1 MIYPTK
7 TVYLAGPITGLTYE
21 EARDGWRK
29 EFDSLMPEHI
39 LCKSPMRGKEFLAK
53 RGILASDPDP
63 DTYPDNPMVT
73 SSGIVTRDFFDVRTS
88 DVMVACFLEAN
99 GIASLG
105 TAVEFGLAYSVRTP
119 IVMIA
124 DPDDM
129 HAKHAKHVFLAEMA
143 GYHVYTLEEG
153 ARIVEHLLT
162 PSV

>member
-29 EFDSLMPEHI
+29 EFASLMPEHV
-39 LCKSPMRGKEFLAK
+39 LCNSPMRGKEFLAK
-53 RGILASDPDP
+53 RGILAADP
-63 DTYPDNPMVT
+63 DTYTDNPMAT
-73 SSGIVTRDFFDVRTS
+73 ASGIVTRDFFDVRTS

-105 TAVEFGLAYSVRTP
+105 TAVEFGMAYVVDTP

-124 DPDDM
+124 DADCM
-129 HAKHAKHVFLAEMA
+129 HAKHVFLGEIA
-143 GYHVYTLEEG
+143 GYHVATLEEG
-153 ARIVEHLLT
+153 ARIVAHLLT
-162 PSV
+162 PAV

>member
-7 TVYLAGPITGLTYE
+7 QVYLAGPITGLTYE

-29 EFDSLMPEHI
+29 EFASLMPEHI
-39 LCKSPMRGKEFLAK
+39 FSASPMRGKEFLAK
-53 RGILASDPDP
+53 RGILAADPDS
-63 DTYPDNPMVT
+63 YPDNPMAT
-73 SSGIVTRDFFDVRTS
+73 GSGIVTRDFFDVREA

-129 HAKHAKHVFLAEMA
+129 HAKHVFLAEMA